1 MLKRA
6 LLAALPL
13 LLLLAIPVL
22 LRPQDAPPPA
32 GGDRLVILTPH
43 TEAVRREFAAAFR
56 RLYRERHGRDITID
70 YRNVGGTSDIV
81 RYIADRYEAEFRH
94 LWHTRHSETPW
105 SAAIAAA
112 FSNQRVDPE
121 TEPDPLRRAARAA
134 FLASDCGIGVD
145 LFWGGGTYDHG
156 KQARRGF
163 GVDAGVQRRHPEW
176 FHNDILPA
184 SFGGEPFYDPAGR
197 YYGVCLASFG
207 ICANPDRIA
216 EIGGDIPCTWHDL
229 GEPRFFNTLVIADPT
244 KSGSANKCFESILQQ
259 CMSEAAAQY
268 GEAEGPAIGWKNG
281 LNLIKRIVANART
294 ITDSASKVPRDIAA
308 GDAAAG
314 MAIDT
319 YGLSEQDWSERIF
332 EGAPRILYRPPKGGT
347 AVSADPVQLLRGA
360 PNRAAAEEF
369 IDFLLSVE
377 GQLLWNTRP
386 GAPGGPERSALRR
399 PPIRRDL
406 YQPRY
411 TCNFT
416 DPDYDPYLAGADF
429 TYRPAWTSPYFGL
442 IRVLIR
448 CLALDVQQEMRA
460 AWRAILDA
468 GGPERVPQAAAAFDR
483 IPVAYEEAA
492 KAAESLNVSADR
504 TMLDV
509 IDLQRRW
516 SADAVDQYRRAARLA
531 REKK

>member
-1 MLKRA
+1 
-6 LLAALPL
+6 
-13 LLLLAIPVL
+13 
-22 LRPQDAPPPA
+22 
-32 GGDRLVILTPH
+32 
-43 TEAVRREFAAAFR
+43 
-56 RLYRERHGRDITID
+56 
-70 YRNVGGTSDIV
+70 
-81 RYIADRYEAEFRH
+81 
-94 LWHTRHSETPW
+94 
-105 SAAIAAA
+105 
-112 FSNQRVDPE
+112 
-121 TEPDPLRRAARAA
+121 
-134 FLASDCGIGVD
+134 
-145 LFWGGGTYDHG
+145 
-156 KQARRGF
+156 
-163 GVDAGVQRRHPEW
+163 
-176 FHNDILPA
+176 
-184 SFGGEPFYDPAGR
+184 
-197 YYGVCLASFG
+197 
-207 ICANPDRIA
+207 
-216 EIGGDIPCTWHDL
+216 
-229 GEPRFFNTLVIADPT
+229 
-244 KSGSANKCFESILQQ
+244 
-259 CMSEAAAQY
+259 MSEAAALH

-332 EGAPRILYRPPKGGT
+332 EGDPRILYRPPKGGT

-386 GAPGGPERSALRR
+386 GAPGGPERNALRR

-411 TCNFT
+411 TRNFT

-460 AWRAILDA
+460 AWRAILDV
-468 GGPERVPQAAAAFDR
+468 GGPEQVPQAMSEFDR

-492 KAAESLNVSADR
+492 KAAEALNVSADR

-516 SADAVDQYRRAARLA
+516 SADAVSQYRRAARLA